1 MTLSRLV
8 LTLGLTAMLAAP
20 ALADRD
26 DDDDDD
32 NRSHS
37 RHSSHYS
44 DDDSKRQSHGGHGDD
59 DDDRDHCTSTTRS
72 AWLAVTEIEARAR
85 GMGYTVTKIERKGS
99 CYEVYARKGGS
110 LHELYFDPAT
120 GKVVRREDD

>member
-8 LTLGLTAMLAAP
+8 LTIGLTAMLATP
-20 ALADRD
+20 ALARHGD
-26 DDDDDD
+26 DDDDD
-32 NRSHS
+32 RRGQS

-44 DDDSKRQSHGGHGDD
+44 NDDS
-59 DDDRDHCTSTTRS
+59 RDHCTSAPRS
-72 AWLAVTEIEARAR
+72 TWLSLGEIEARAR

-110 LHELYFDPAT
+110 SYELYFDPAT